1 MLLTYKVGQD
11 VTWLWLTASPLTE
24 SRAYCICVSPRLP
37 KLTQQEGENTKENL
51 GSCTKNLIIVNLGV
65 SRMICEHPCQVK
77 HYCPPFLQMILLPV
91 GPDGS
96 TSLANCMS
104 FLCARAGQ
112 DMSSPSK
119 WFWACDSRPWPGLMQ
134 ELCSLSPWE
143 CHHLSGSF
151 LALDIFCPSSQC
163 KVLKQW
169 MRKGVVAIG
178 WYGQPDKCCPIR
190 DSVPYLLF
198 DFFFRWL
205 KTI

>member
-1 MLLTYKVGQD
+1 
-11 VTWLWLTASPLTE
+11 
-24 SRAYCICVSPRLP
+24 
-37 KLTQQEGENTKENL
+37 
-51 GSCTKNLIIVNLGV
+51 
-65 SRMICEHPCQVK
+65 MICEHPCQVK

-119 WFWACDSRPWPGLMQ
+119 WFWVCDSRPWPGLMQ

-198 DFFFRWL
+198 DLFFRWL
-205 KTI
+205 KTIEIKRYLCDAEASIPSSGGTEPHRYIKPQWQSVGWIL